1 MPKGSDLAYLSNLH
15 AEFDA
20 HPCYVKGDDRRK
32 WETEFG
38 VKHYAGCVTYT
49 VEGFV
54 DKNRDVQQDVFFDF
68 MSRSTNEFV
77 QEITIYQDLLG
88 CTVARS
94 GNMTMSRGT
103 SKGKPTLCDSFRHQL
118 QALVDVLQAT
128 TPWYARCIK
137 PNMKKMGNNYDEQL
151 VLDQLKYL
159 GMLDII
165 RIRKEGFPIHM
176 PFVDF
181 LARYRCL
188 DKGRLG
194 GCDEKEAVRRLIRS
208 QGIPET
214 EWQIGRTK
222 VFLRSYVHEPL
233 EDSRNQMVT
242 RNAIMIQKIWKGYTV
257 RKGESNSSS
266 NIFFL
271 YQRLLRFKKRNII
284 FFFVEYVKVREAALK
299 VQHAYRGWKL
309 RIMFIRKRRAA
320 IVIQAHL
327 RGVFA
332 REVAAAL
339 REMRRVDEEMRKRE
353 RMEEERKLMDDKK
366 VLEETQR

>member
-1 MPKGSDLAYLSNLH
+1 
-15 AEFDA
+15 
-20 HPCYVKGDDRRK
+20 
-32 WETEFG
+32 
-38 VKHYAGCVTYT
+38 
-49 VEGFV
+49 
-54 DKNRDVQQDVFFDF
+54 

-77 QEITIYQDLLG
+77 QEISVYQDLLG
-88 CTVARS
+88 CTIARTTTGVAT
-94 GNMTMSRGT
+94 TMSRGT

-137 PNMKKMGNNYDEQL
+137 PNMEKQANHYDEKL

-176 PFVDF
+176 SFHDFV
-181 LARYRCL
+181 ARYRCL
-188 DKGRLG
+188 DKRRFSLSS
-194 GCDEKEAVRRLIRS
+194 DEIEATRYLIS
-208 QGIPET
+208 NQGIPET
-214 EWQIGRTK
+214 EWQIGRTM
-222 VFLRSYVHEPL
+222 VFLRNYVHEPL

-242 RNAIMIQKIWKGYTV
+242 SNAIMIQKIWRGYIKQRGT
-257 RKGESNSSS
+257 
-266 NIFFL
+266 FFAFFFFFFSINRVGSYL
-271 YQRLLRFKKRNII
+271 LMEELVVEKLLRIFKQPLVLYPIEYKRI
-284 FFFVEYVKVREAALK
+284 REAALK

-320 IVIQAHL
+320 IVIQSHL

-332 REVAAAL
+332 REVATAL

-353 RMEEERKLMDDKK
+353 RLEEERRLMEDKK
-366 VLEETQR
+366 ALEESQR

>member
-1 MPKGSDLAYLSNLH
+1 MKRFEFQYRQEEIQYSHITFTDNTMCLELIEKPPRCVLKLLTEQCHMPKGSDLAYLTNLH
-15 AEFDA
+15 AEFEN

-32 WETEFG
+32 WEKEFG

-88 CTVARS
+88 CTVARAS
-94 GNMTMSRGT
+94 GGNATTMSRGT

-128 TPWYARCIK
+128 IPWYARCIK
-137 PNMKKMGNNYDEQL
+137 PNMQKIANHYDEKL

-176 PFVDF
+176 PFHDF
-181 LARYRCL
+181 IARYRCL
-188 DKGRLG
+188 EKGRMSRTYN
-194 GCDEKEAVRRLIRS
+194 EKESVRSLISS

-214 EWQIGRTK
+214 EWQIGKTK

-233 EDSRNQMVT
+233 EDCRNQMVT
-242 RNAIMIQKIWKGYTV
+242 SNAIMIQKIWRGYTV
-257 RKGESNSSS
+257 RRGKLFLINNTFFILS
-266 NIFFL
+266 IFTDKTL
-271 YQRLLRFKKRNII
+271 YF
-284 FFFVEYVKVREAALK
+284 
-299 VQHAYRGWKL
+299 YR
-309 RIMFIRKRRAA
+309 I
-320 IVIQAHL
+320 
-327 RGVFA
+327 
-332 REVAAAL
+332 
-339 REMRRVDEEMRKRE
+339 
-353 RMEEERKLMDDKK
+353 
-366 VLEETQR
+366 